1 MSSAKS
7 KAISEIDLEEFERR
21 LRMVRAPQAG
31 VEDPS
36 VGIDTAGQHD
46 RRRAPTNRESCR
58 HRVRADAQV
67 GALPERPSAPER
79 DAGSAPP
86 PPVAQPAPAPVT
98 PPVAPPA
105 AVAPAARVAP
115 TARVLKP
122 AGAPAPA
129 TLPNRSAPTLRASFD
144 ETPLP
149 AIEIPDSGA
158 EAIAAE
164 THEEETSAHE
174 YLAQALQA
182 GDRINF
188 ARPPRRGFVV
198 SESRRTYRGC
208 GADGRR
214 RGGD

>member
-79 DAGSAPP
+79 DAG
-86 PPVAQPAPAPVT
+86 APAS
-98 PPVAPPA
+98 ARCA
-105 AVAPAARVAP
+105 ACACARHAARRA
-115 TARVLKP
+115 AC
-122 AGAPAPA
+122 G
-129 TLPNRSAPTLRASFD
+129 RSAGCAGRAD
-144 ETPLP
+144 RARLEARRRTGARDAPKPLCANASRIVRRDAAP
-149 AIEIPDSGA
+149 RDRDPHSGA